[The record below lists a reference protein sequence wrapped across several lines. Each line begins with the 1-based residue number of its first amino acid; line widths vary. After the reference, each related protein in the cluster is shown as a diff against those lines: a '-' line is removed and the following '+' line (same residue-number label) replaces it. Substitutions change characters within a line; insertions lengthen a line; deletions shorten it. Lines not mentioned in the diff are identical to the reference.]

1 MIQHNEA
8 SALQSTQVW
17 MPTSIE
23 TAIEQ
28 MSRLGSEARY
38 ISGGTLL
45 QIQWESGHRIPRHL
59 ISLELIPSLK
69 EIKVAEEGLLKI
81 GALTTLAQCRKHSTI
96 QTAQPIL
103 SQAVQSIAA
112 PAVRSRA
119 TIGGN
124 IMGGI
129 GDLIP
134 LLLAL
139 NAKLL
144 VQGEEIEISNWLKS
158 PVKNQLLTHI
168 LLPATKESSFFKKIG
183 RRESFTAAI
192 VTVAGT
198 ITKTDLGTI
207 DDIRL
212 AAGGGDNKPILL
224 DETEPIIRGKRI
236 EEIDWKAVF
245 ASIYSEFK
253 AASDDFVSADYRQK
267 AAANLIIS
275 ELKNL
280 LRKGGTV
287 NELQ

>member
-8 SALQSTQVW
+8 SALQSAQVW
-17 MPTSIE
+17 MPASIE

-69 EIKVAEEGLLKI
+69 EIKSAEEGLLKI
-81 GALTTLAQCRKHSTI
+81 GALTTLAQCRKNPTI
-96 QTAQPIL
+96 QTTQPIL

-139 NAKLL
+139 DAKLL
-144 VQGEEIEISNWLKS
+144 VQGEEIEISNWLLS
-158 PVKNQLLTHI
+158 ADKNQLLTHI
-168 LLPATKESSFFKKIG
+168 LLPSAQKLSFFKKIG

-224 DETEPIIRGKRI
+224 EGTEMIIRGKRI
-236 EEIDWKAVF
+236 EEIDWKAAF
-245 ASIYSEFK
+245 ASIQSEFK
-253 AASDDFVSADYRQK
+253 AASDAFVSADYRQK

-280 LRKGGTV
+280 LRKEG
-287 NELQ
+287 L